1 MLGIGLG
8 NVFGKRRTRTPAAL
22 KIIARSVRF
31 DYLDAMRKNRYWH
44 DNDPVKT
51 HFFNALQAM
60 FPEGERFFMDSARD
74 VRDQV
79 GKDNLAPELLEQ
91 IQLFIRQEAMH
102 GREHDG
108 WSQALIELG
117 YPAMQMFDE
126 KLKRDNKWSRKN
138 LRPLTR
144 LAMTA
149 ASEHFTASLAHLFI
163 YHRPDLIEKAGT
175 PFRELLI
182 YHAMEE
188 VEHKAVCFDL
198 YQEAGG
204 GYWKRASAMVFVTL
218 DLLVRLR
225 NRMHYLL
232 EQDGLWDAR
241 QRKAVRQLL
250 WGRDGIMR
258 ALAPFLLQYF
268 RPDFHPWETDERR
281 DLLERFRSEM
291 DVIDKMQEQ
300 QAADAA

>member
-1 MLGIGLG
+1 ML
-8 NVFGKRRTRTPAAL
+8 GKRRARTPDAL
-22 KIIARSVRF
+22 KLIARSVRF
-31 DYLDAMRKNRYWH
+31 NYLEAMKKNRYWH

-51 HFFNALQAM
+51 HFFNALQAL

-79 GKDNLAPELLEQ
+79 GKDKLSPQLLEQ

-108 WSQALIELG
+108 WSQALIDMG
-117 YPAMQMFDE
+117 YPAMKMFDE

-138 LRPLTR
+138 LSALSR
-144 LAMTA
+144 LAMTS

-163 YHRPDLIEKAGT
+163 YHRPDLVEKAGT
-175 PFRELLI
+175 PFRELLV
-182 YHAMEE
+182 YHALEE
-188 VEHKAVCFDL
+188 VEHKAVCYDL
-198 YQEAGG
+198 YQEAKG
-204 GYWKRASAMVFVTL
+204 GYFMRVSAMVFVTM

-225 NRMHYLL
+225 NRMRYLL

-241 QRKAVRQLL
+241 HRKATRDLL

-268 RPDFHPWETDERR
+268 RPNFHPWETDERR
-281 DLLERFRSEM
+281 DLLEKFSAELTIIDEM
-291 DVIDKMQEQ
+291 QGQEAK
-300 QAADAA
+300 AA

>member
-1 MLGIGLG
+1 ML
-8 NVFGKRRTRTPAAL
+8 GKRRARTPAAL
-22 KIIARSVRF
+22 KLIARSVRF
-31 DYLDAMRKNRYWH
+31 NYLDAMKKTRYWH

-74 VRDQV
+74 VRDMV
-79 GKDNLAPELLEQ
+79 GKDNLPPQLLEQ

-108 WSQALIELG
+108 WTNALIDLG
-117 YPAMQMFDE
+117 YTSMKAFDE
-126 KLKRDNKWSRKN
+126 KLKRDNYWSKKN
-138 LRPLTR
+138 LSPLTR

-163 YHRPDLIEKAGT
+163 YHRPDLIEKAGS
-175 PFRELLI
+175 PFRELLV
-182 YHAMEE
+182 YHALEE
-188 VEHKAVCFDL
+188 VEHKAVCYDL
-198 YQEAGG
+198 YQEANG
-204 GYWKRASAMVFVTL
+204 GYWMRISAMVFVTL

-232 EQDGLWDAR
+232 EKDGLWDAKHR
-241 QRKAVRQLL
+241 RAVRSLL

-258 ALAPFLLQYF
+258 ALAPFLMQYF
-268 RPDFHPWETDERR
+268 RPGFHPWETDERR
-281 DLLERFRSEM
+281 DLLEKFRAELTL
-291 DVIDKMQEQ
+291 IDDMQEQ
-300 QAADAA
+300 NAKAA

>member
-1 MLGIGLG
+1 ML
-8 NVFGKRRTRTPAAL
+8 GKRRARTPDAL
-22 KIIARSVRF
+22 KLIARSVRF
-31 DYLDAMRKNRYWH
+31 NYLDAMKKNRYWH

-51 HFFNALQAM
+51 HFFNALQAL

-79 GKDNLAPELLEQ
+79 GKDKLPPQLLEQ

-108 WSQALIELG
+108 WSQALIDMG
-117 YPAMQMFDE
+117 YPAMKMFDE

-138 LRPLTR
+138 LSALSR
-144 LAMTA
+144 LAMTS

-163 YHRPDLIEKAGT
+163 YHRPDLVEKAGT
-175 PFRELLI
+175 PFRELLV
-182 YHAMEE
+182 YHALEE
-188 VEHKAVCFDL
+188 VEHKAVCYDL
-198 YQEAGG
+198 YQEANG
-204 GYWKRASAMVFVTL
+204 GYFMRVSAMVFVTM

-225 NRMHYLL
+225 NRMRYLL
-232 EQDGLWDAR
+232 EQDGLWDAKH
-241 QRKAVRQLL
+241 RKATRELL

-268 RPDFHPWETDERR
+268 RPNFHPWETDERH
-281 DLLERFRSEM
+281 DLLEKFSAELTIIDEM
-291 DVIDKMQEQ
+291 QGQEAK
-300 QAADAA
+300 AA

>member
-1 MLGIGLG
+1 ML
-8 NVFGKRRTRTPAAL
+8 GKRRARTPAAL

-31 DYLDAMRKNRYWH
+31 NYLNAMQKNRYWH

-51 HFFNALQAM
+51 HLFNALQAM

-74 VRDQV
+74 VRDMV
-79 GKDNLAPELLEQ
+79 GKDKLAPELLEQ

-108 WSQALIELG
+108 WSQALIDIG
-117 YPAMQMFDE
+117 YPAMQAFDE

-138 LRPLTR
+138 LSPLTR

-163 YHRPDLIEKAGT
+163 YHRPDLIEKAGS
-175 PFRELLI
+175 PFRELLV
-182 YHAMEE
+182 YHALEE

-198 YQEAGG
+198 YHEADG
-204 GYWKRASAMVFVTL
+204 GYGMRAFAMVFVTI

-225 NRMHYLL
+225 NRMRYLL
-232 EQDGLWDAR
+232 EQDGLWDAKHR
-241 QRKAVRQLL
+241 RAVRALL
-250 WGRDGIMR
+250 WGKDGIMR
-258 ALAPFLLQYF
+258 ALTPFLLQYF
-268 RPDFHPWETDERR
+268 RPGFHPWETDERR
-281 DLLERFRSEM
+281 DLLEKFREELTI
-291 DVIDKMQEQ
+291 IDDMQEAESK
-300 QAADAA
+300 AA

>member
-1 MLGIGLG
+1 MLGRGMR
-8 NVFGKRRTRTPAAL
+8 KRRARTPAAL
-22 KIIARSVRF
+22 KLIARSVRF
-31 DYLDAMRKNRYWH
+31 DYLESMRKNRYWH

-74 VRDQV
+74 VRDEL
-79 GKDNLAPELLEQ
+79 GKGNIPSELLEQ

-102 GREHDG
+102 GREHDN
-108 WSQALIELG
+108 WSGALMAMG
-117 YPAMQMFDE
+117 YPAMETFDA
-126 KLKRDNKWSRKN
+126 KLKRDNAWSRKN
-138 LRPLTR
+138 LTPLTR

-163 YHRPDLIEKAGT
+163 YHRPDLVEQAQS

-182 YHAMEE
+182 YHALEE
-188 VEHKAVCFDL
+188 VEHKAVCYDL
-198 YQEAGG
+198 YQQAGG
-204 GYWKRASAMVFVTL
+204 GYWKRASAMVFVTV

-225 NRMHYLL
+225 NRMQYLL

-241 QRKAVRQLL
+241 HRRAMRELI
-250 WGRDGIMR
+250 WGKGGIMR

-268 RPDFHPWETDERR
+268 RPGFHPWETDERR
-281 DLLERFRSEM
+281 DLQERFREEM
-291 DVIDKMQEQ
+291 NLIEQMQE